1 MFPAIEVERI
11 AILDLKI
18 LNMDRNTGNILV
30 RRDCGE
36 TQLIPIDHGLSIP
49 DQFDVAEYDI
59 AWMSWPQVKQE
70 ISWESEQYIRNMDVL
85 EYIQQL
91 KQTI

>member
-1 MFPAIEVERI
+1 MCEDFAPQMFPAIEVERI

-18 LNMDRNTGNILV
+18 LNMDRNEGNILV
-30 RRDCGE
+30 RRQEGY

-59 AWMSWPQVKQE
+59 CWMNWP
-70 ISWESEQYIRNMDVL
+70 
-85 EYIQQL
+85 
-91 KQTI
+91 